1 MYFRYA
7 ALLEDENKG
16 GQNLFLNHLKIKL
29 KMKIRH
35 KNKFFVK
42 NHHLF

>member
-16 GQNLFLNHLKIKL
+16 GQNLFFNHLKIKIKLRL
-29 KMKIRH
+29 KT
-35 KNKFFVK
+35 NF
-42 NHHLF
+42 L